1 MIDDPEKID
10 PHYDFKHDILANVRG
25 ITSRASLE
33 RLERVKAAAALIRL
47 KMEPVR
53 GGFDVFHYQEIHRR
67 IFKDI
72 YPWAGE
78 FRHVNM
84 SRQASHPF
92 VTVLQME
99 AKLEKILDKLALD
112 GHLKGLEMD
121 DFAAKAGVL
130 LGELNSVHPFRDGN
144 GRVQRE
150 FVRELAEEAGHR
162 INWNRISRAQMY
174 EASDD
179 NHNLARVTGLIEVV
193 WSAIEQAP
201 VATQPMQNR

>member
-1 MIDDPEKID
+1 MIDDPEKLD
-10 PHYDFKHDILANVRG
+10 PHYDFKHDLLANVQG

-33 RLERVKAAAALIRL
+33 RFERVRAAAALIRL
-47 KMEPVR
+47 TMEPVR
-53 GGFDVFHYQEIHRR
+53 GEFDMAHLQEIHRR
-67 IFKDI
+67 IFVGV

-92 VTVLQME
+92 VTVQQME
-99 AKLEKILDKLALD
+99 AKLEKIVDKLGRQ

-121 DFAAKAGVL
+121 DFAAEAGVL

-150 FVRELAEEAGHR
+150 FVRELAEEAGFK
-162 INWNRISRAQMY
+162 INWSRVSREQMY
-174 EASDD
+174 GASDD
-179 NHNLARVTGLIEVV
+179 NHNLGRVAGLIEVM
-193 WSAIEQAP
+193 WSAIEPTP
-201 VATQPMQNR
+201 VRCN

>member
-10 PHYDFKHDILANVRG
+10 PHYDFAHDLLANVRG

-33 RLERVKAAAALIRL
+33 RFERVRAAAALIRL

-53 GGFDVFHYQEIHRR
+53 GRYDIAHLQEIHRR
-67 IFKDI
+67 IFKNI

-92 VTVLQME
+92 VTVLKME
-99 AKLEKILDKLALD
+99 TKLAKILDKLALQ
-112 GHLKGLEMD
+112 GYLKALDLD
-121 DFAAKAGVL
+121 DFAAEAGVL

-150 FVRELAEEAGHR
+150 FVRELAEEAGYR
-162 INWNRISRAQMY
+162 INWSRVTRAQMY
-174 EASDD
+174 GASDD
-179 NHNLARVTGLIEVV
+179 NHNLGRVAGLIEVV
-193 WSAIEQAP
+193 WSAIEP
-201 VATQPMQNR
+201 VPVRSK

>member
-1 MIDDPEKID
+1 MIDDPGKID
-10 PHYDFKHDILANVRG
+10 PHYDFEHDLLANVRG
-25 ITSRASLE
+25 ITSRVSLE
-33 RLERVKAAAALIRL
+33 RLERLKAAAALIRL

-53 GGFDVFHYQEIHRR
+53 GTFDVVHLQEIHRR
-67 IFKDI
+67 IFKDV

-92 VTVLQME
+92 VTVLKME
-99 AKLEKILDKLALD
+99 AKLEKILAKLAEQR
-112 GHLKGLEMD
+112 HLKGLDLD
-121 DFAAKAGVL
+121 DFAAEAGVL

-150 FVRELAEEAGHR
+150 FVRELAEEAGYR
-162 INWNRISRAQMY
+162 INWIRTSRKQMY

-179 NHNLARVTGLIEVV
+179 NHNLGRVAGLIEVV
-193 WSAIEQAP
+193 WSAIEPTP
-201 VATQPMQNR
+201 VRST